1 MTFHEQEEVFLN
13 VNAADATLKEEVN
26 AIDEVV
32 GSRHN
37 NKRKLH
43 DKQADKK
50 DEQADKKVSSSYTIE
65 DCILPLF

>member
-50 DEQADKKVSSSYTIE
+50 DEQADKKVSSSYNH
-65 DCILPLF
+65 

>member
-13 VNAADATLKEEVN
+13 ANASDATLKKELNVT
-26 AIDEVV
+26 DEVV
-32 GSRHN
+32 GSQHN

-50 DEQADKKVSSSYTIE
+50 DEQADKKVSS
-65 DCILPLF
+65 